1 MSPGGQAAGGLHHS
15 NRVPSGGVTPPS
27 PTSRRTRRRGS
38 EGARVHVRKFSALV
52 IARDRVGS
60 PAGPAGRDTAAVDG
74 PALVSACLPQIQ
86 QAIAFVCRQRRL
98 TRDEAH
104 DLASDVHV
112 RLLQHDAAVLRRYRG
127 ESSLHTFLVVVIQ
140 RVLLDARIARA
151 GKWRPSAVA
160 RRLGRV
166 AIHLERLVFYDG
178 LSLAE
183 AGPLVREH
191 TGATHTDDELHF
203 LLMLLPARRRR
214 RMVGERELRRDSQ
227 WRRTPRTVSTIEEGA
242 ARRRAV
248 ARALAGLSDEDR
260 RIVGL
265 RFSRGWRLCEIARVR
280 WDRREADL
288 PALRAGAGRDSAT
301 AATPDAAAAGRGFSA
316 GPGRG
321 PRRRPSRAADRP

>member
-1 MSPGGQAAGGLHHS
+1 MSADL
-15 NRVPSGGVTPPS
+15 
-27 PTSRRTRRRGS
+27 
-38 EGARVHVRKFSALV
+38 SAL
-52 IARDRVGS
+52 AVG
-60 PAGPAGRDTAAVDG
+60 G

-127 ESSLHTFLVVVIQ
+127 ESSLNTFLVVVIQ

-214 RMVGERELRRDSQ
+214 RMVGERELRTSQ
-227 WRRTPRTVSTIEEGA
+227 RRRTPRTVSRS
-242 ARRRAV
+242 RRGRH
-248 ARALAGLSDEDR
+248 
-260 RIVGL
+260 
-265 RFSRGWRLCEIARVR
+265 
-280 WDRREADL
+280 
-288 PALRAGAGRDSAT
+288 GAGRSHGRWPGSPTRT
-301 AATPDAAAAGRGFSA
+301 AGSSGCVSAAAGGCARSPAPTGSTRSGSTGA
-316 GPGRG
+316 SSGCW
-321 PRRRPSRAADRP
+321 PRFGHGGDA

>member
-1 MSPGGQAAGGLHHS
+1 MSADL
-15 NRVPSGGVTPPS
+15 
-27 PTSRRTRRRGS
+27 
-38 EGARVHVRKFSALV
+38 SALV
-52 IARDRVGS
+52 TARDRVDRR
-60 PAGPAGRDTAAVDG
+60 PAGQARHDTAAVDG

-104 DLASDVHV
+104 DLASEVHL

-127 ESSLHTFLVVVIQ
+127 ESSLNTFLVVVIQ
-140 RVLLDARIARA
+140 RVLLDTRIARA

-166 AIHLERLVFYDG
+166 AILLERLVFYDG
-178 LSLAE
+178 LSLGE
-183 AGPLVREH
+183 AGPLVRGH

-214 RMVGERELRRDSQ
+214 RMVGERELEAIPAAPDARDG
-227 WRRTPRTVSTIEEGA
+227 VDLEEAA

-265 RFSRGWRLCEIARVR
+265 RFSRGWRLCEIARADGIDEKR
-280 WDRREADL
+280 IYRRFERVLATI
-288 PALRAGAGRDSAT
+288 RT
-301 AATPDAAAAGRGFSA
+301 AATPDAAAAGCGVSVA
-316 GPGRG
+316 PCRG
-321 PRRRPSRAADRP
+321 PRRRPSPAADRP

>member
-1 MSPGGQAAGGLHHS
+1 MSADL
-15 NRVPSGGVTPPS
+15 
-27 PTSRRTRRRGS
+27 
-38 EGARVHVRKFSALV
+38 SAL
-52 IARDRVGS
+52 AVG
-60 PAGPAGRDTAAVDG
+60 G

-112 RLLQHDAAVLRRYRG
+112 RLLQRDAAVLRRYRG

-183 AGPLVREH
+183 AGPMVREH

-214 RMVGERELRRDSQ
+214 RMVGERELQEIPVAPDAQDRLE
-227 WRRTPRTVSTIEEGA
+227 IEEAA

-248 ARALAGLSDEDR
+248 ARALNDLSDEDR

-265 RFSRGWRLCEIARVR
+265 RFSRGWRLCEIARAHGIDEKR
-280 WDRREADL
+280 IYRRFERVLATI
-288 PALRAGAGRDSAT
+288 RA
-301 AATPDAAAAGRGFSA
+301 AAAAPDAAPEGGFSA